1 MAAFVRPP
9 YTHTHQNSPTKAAF
23 SRPPNQ
29 CSQAAFGRP
38 PANDWTRGNCF
49 VLSFVNALLPLLT
62 TFVSYRPT
70 SVSMDSFPRA
80 YFLDTWGPGVH
91 IFGFHKALSTPFNT
105 FLSQK
110 SSRRWTESSIQ
121 RVSAQKSGALG
132 RSTKYVTQVTKF

>member
-1 MAAFVRPP
+1 MAAFGRPP
-9 YTHTHQNSPTKAAF
+9 CTY
-23 SRPPNQ
+23 PPEQPNKG
-29 CSQAAFGRP
+29 SVWPPAKPVFPSGLRP

-49 VLSFVNALLPLLT
+49 VLSFDNALFPLLT
-62 TFVSYRPT
+62 AFVSDGPT

-91 IFGFHKALSTPFNT
+91 IFGFHQALSTPFNT

-121 RVSAQKSGALG
+121 RVSAQKSGDQGGDPQNMLP
-132 RSTKYVTQVTKF
+132 K